1 MHLNFKKQKI
11 FHFYVNESFQLPLLI
26 PIKEKSFKIVSQPF
40 FLNEGSYMVCFEVD
54 GEEQS
59 MNDKIK
65 SFVVLLLYCKCNPIQ
80 QSNDKWT
87 MVDGLFFFCF
97 IRTVWQMND
106 RWYIH
111 GRGLWLQSINDH
123 NRIRNHI
130 HRSLRNRRRRDV
142 CSSRRILRNLRNRRI
157 HRSSRVPQVHHR
169 QRFPRFRLS
178 RFSLGPSTRPSSH
191 TAKEPGTDMAKELL
205 DIRTLHHR

>member
-1 MHLNFKKQKI
+1 MMWKSFGFFNYYKVIRSIMHLNFKKQKI

-87 MVDGLFFFCF
+87 MVDGLFFFLFHQDCLA
-97 IRTVWQMND
+97 N
-106 RWYIH
+106 
-111 GRGLWLQSINDH
+111 
-123 NRIRNHI
+123 
-130 HRSLRNRRRRDV
+130 
-142 CSSRRILRNLRNRRI
+142 
-157 HRSSRVPQVHHR
+157 
-169 QRFPRFRLS
+169 
-178 RFSLGPSTRPSSH
+178 
-191 TAKEPGTDMAKELL
+191 E
-205 DIRTLHHR
+205 